1 MLCDKM
7 NFEMESGEYADMRHC
22 AADPCKMYALDRNS
36 QDQKA
41 KPCVSNMATLDWI
54 ADNERSSII
63 LPKGQQGLL
72 ISSSTDAIYPEK
84 SFENAKQLS
93 MSLCPYRSPRSLGH
107 C

>member
-1 MLCDKM
+1 MQICVTVQQIHVKCMLLI
-7 NFEMESGEYADMRHC
+7 GTLGIR
-22 AADPCKMYALDRNS
+22 
-36 QDQKA
+36 
-41 KPCVSNMATLDWI
+41 TLDWI

-84 SFENAKQLS
+84 SFENATQLS